1 MMLCNLRKYILYYR
15 LILIDINITNNI
27 RKIINFLTFLDAKS
41 NQDNA
46 QPITKT
52 KIIPTFGKQKNLKKN
67 DKKSLSKPKKF
78 VPPIKCTTNS
88 ENNIS
93 TTNIGPKHDSNQHLQ
108 PTSISN
114 QDLITNVCDTSL
126 TEISHNN
133 NDIYTFPDL
142 LTLENTPNI
151 TNIEYTESNYNNIGH
166 SQVVNES
173 LHVNNAIDSQEKTKI
188 TNKGVFLPKRML
200 SNKLGSIISSSIN
213 ILEDENTILEEN
225 FETFTQISN
234 SDRCS
239 VKSLSQNQNL
249 SFCSV
254 TSLSKTYKNLDCNSF
269 KTETHRIPQGDEF
282 FNLFKSNIVCSD
294 DKKPVP
300 MTTEYGDIGFNLKYS
315 DYIKNV
321 GEMFE
326 RTDEEMDVILKIVN
340 MYPKENSLMK
350 KKLAK

>member
-1 MMLCNLRKYILYYR
+1 M
-15 LILIDINITNNI
+15 
-27 RKIINFLTFLDAKS
+27 
-41 NQDNA
+41 
-46 QPITKT
+46 
-52 KIIPTFGKQKNLKKN
+52 
-67 DKKSLSKPKKF
+67 
-78 VPPIKCTTNS
+78 
-88 ENNIS
+88 
-93 TTNIGPKHDSNQHLQ
+93 Q

-269 KTETHRIPQGDEF
+269 KTDTHRIPQGDEF
-282 FNLFKSNIVCSD
+282 FNLFKTNIVSSD

-326 RTDEEMDVILKIVN
+326 RTDEEMDVVLKIVN

-350 KKLAK
+350 KKLSK